1 MVAVIPAYE
10 PNQMLI
16 QLVQQLKKLKF
27 SVLLIDDGSSIEKQ
41 SILIDYKKWQSC
53 FIIQK
58 LRKRTC
64 IENSVFLY
72 TGTDARR
79 RWHCDR

>member
-41 SILIDYKKWQSC
+41 SIFDRLQKMAVVLHHSKNYGKGNKKYS
-53 FIIQK
+53 FPG
-58 LRKRTC
+58 R
-64 IENSVFLY
+64 
-72 TGTDARR
+72 A
-79 RWHCDR
+79 